1 MELKEIIEKEVKK
14 ESDDFLHC
22 EAFQWC
28 KGKEVIEE
36 EYEEHE
42 ENLKQFAL
50 FYGIVFVVMII
61 IMVILNKT
69 MGIVWN

>member
-1 MELKEIIEKEVKK
+1 MELKEILEKEVKK

-28 KGKEVIEE
+28 RGKEGIEE

-42 ENLKQFAL
+42 ENLKQFAI

-69 MGIVWN
+69 LGIVWD

>member
-1 MELKEIIEKEVKK
+1 MELKYIIEKEVK
-14 ESDDFLHC
+14 ESDDFLHT
-22 EAFQWC
+22 EAFKWC
-28 KGKEVIEE
+28 KGKEEIEE
-36 EYEEHE
+36 EYVEHE
-42 ENLKQFAL
+42 ENLKQFAI

>member
-28 KGKEVIEE
+28 RGKEEIEE
-36 EYEEHE
+36 DYEEHE
-42 ENLKQFAL
+42 ENLKQFAIL
-50 FYGIVFVVMII
+50 YVIIFAIMII

-69 MGIVWN
+69 MGIVWD

>member
-28 KGKEVIEE
+28 KGKEKIEE

-42 ENLKQFAL
+42 ENLKQFAI

-69 MGIVWN
+69 MGIVWD

>member
-14 ESDDFLHC
+14 ESYDFLHC

-28 KGKEVIEE
+28 RGKEEIEE

-42 ENLKQFAL
+42 ENLKQFAI
-50 FYGIVFVVMII
+50 FYGIVFVIMII

>member
-1 MELKEIIEKEVKK
+1 MELKGIIEKEVK
-14 ESDDFLHC
+14 ESEDFLHT
-22 EAFQWC
+22 EAFKWC
-28 KGKEVIEE
+28 KGKEEIKE

-42 ENLKQFAL
+42 ENLKQFAI

>member
-1 MELKEIIEKEVKK
+1 MELKEIIEKE
-14 ESDDFLHC
+14 SDDFLHY

-28 KGKEVIEE
+28 KGKEEIKE

-42 ENLKQFAL
+42 ENLKQFAI

-69 MGIVWN
+69 LGIIWD

>member
-28 KGKEVIEE
+28 RGKEEIEE
-36 EYEEHE
+36 EEHE
-42 ENLKQFAL
+42 ENLKQFAI

>member
-14 ESDDFLHC
+14 EYDDFLHC

-28 KGKEVIEE
+28 KGKDEIEE

-42 ENLKQFAL
+42 ENLKQFAI
-50 FYGIVFVVMII
+50 FYGIVFVIMII

-69 MGIVWN
+69 MGIIWD

>member
-14 ESDDFLHC
+14 ESDDFLHT
-22 EAFQWC
+22 EAFKRC
-28 KGKEVIEE
+28 KGKEEIEE

-42 ENLKQFAL
+42 ENLKQFAI
-50 FYGIVFVVMII
+50 FYGIVFVFMII

-69 MGIVWN
+69 LGIVWD

>member
-1 MELKEIIEKEVKK
+1 MELKDIIEKEVKK

-22 EAFQWC
+22 EAFKWC
-28 KGKEVIEE
+28 KGKNEIE
-36 EYEEHE
+36 EEHE
-42 ENLKQFAL
+42 ENLKQFAI

>member
-1 MELKEIIEKEVKK
+1 MELKEILEKEVKK
-14 ESDDFLHC
+14 ESDDFLHF

-28 KGKEVIEE
+28 KGKEEIEE

-42 ENLKQFAL
+42 ENLKQFAI

-69 MGIVWN
+69 MGIVWD